1 MTFLQEITGRFPI
14 RKTAEQKEAFLKYA
28 LAAARKMGYEARI
41 EENGRHRNWIAGD
54 PETAEIIFTAHYDT
68 PAVKPLPNLII
79 PRNVPLFLLYHFCV
93 VLLLFAVSFG
103 AAYLL
108 FLLTREKRLT
118 LIAFILAYYALLMLI
133 TVGPANKNN
142 VNCNTS
148 GVAAVMQLMLRI
160 PEEARGQ
167 AAFILFDNGEKGRLG
182 SRAYATRH
190 QQIKKR
196 SPVFNMD
203 CVGVGDHLLIGV
215 KNFARAT
222 FAYGFVQTAFTQRDG
237 VTPHF
242 YPNSGCILH
251 SDHQSF
257 RCGITAT
264 ACRRRRLIGFYTP
277 DIQTRRDTK
286 ADQANIDYLTDTL
299 TEVVKTM
306 AEN

>member
-1 MTFLQEITGRFPI
+1 MTFLQEITARFPI

-222 FAYGFVQTAFTQRDG
+222 FAYGFLQNAFTQRDG
-237 VTPHF
+237 ITPHF

>member
-1 MTFLQEITGRFPI
+1 MTFLQEITARFPI